1 MTPLLHE
8 LIEHPSR
15 LVRRLGPYA
24 AVSLL
29 PGGSLIALAM
39 YWYRQHQG
47 ASPTSSHKDPTA
59 TD

>member
-1 MTPLLHE
+1 MAPLLHE

-29 PGGSLIALAM
+29 PGGSLVALAM
-39 YWYRQHQG
+39 YWYRQRHTGTQRVSERNPN
-47 ASPTSSHKDPTA
+47 ASD
-59 TD
+59 